1 MSFLF
6 YVCPGLIACESQ
18 IPLLEYLLHSSI
30 LSMNIS
36 LLTTPSLV
44 PSRIVVVWDCKNR
57 IFPLYAAHPT
67 NFFLLFLHFLC
78 NILITNKIKLRF
90 SDFLTLFLPQK
101 HVFLPFF
108 STPDRKISQIFGKF
122 LPKSNFS
129 SLQTASIL
137 V

>member
-57 IFPLYAAHPT
+57 IFPLHTSTASH
-67 NFFLLFLHFLC
+67 FFLLFLPFLC
-78 NILITNKIKLRF
+78 NYLYISEIKLHF
-90 SDFLTLFLPQK
+90 SCFLTLFLPQK
-101 HVFLPFF
+101 PVFLAFF
-108 STPDRKISQIFGKF
+108 DTMSWKISQIFGKF